1 MADWFV
7 LRLPHGQT
15 ERVSWMPA
23 DARGQPLGAP
33 QMGSL
38 TQAAGAAGGRR
49 VAAIVPSS
57 DVLITEVELPVKS
70 GVRVQ
75 QVVPF
80 ALEEQLAAD
89 IETLHFAAGARDEST
104 GRTSVAVVTRAL
116 MDQWLGELSGVGIT
130 PEVLC
135 TEATLLPENPGH
147 VVVMLEGDTL
157 CVRRAGQSTQ
167 ALPALDIG
175 AALQAL
181 LGESLAQDDLIF
193 YVSPADWQRR
203 SAEVEGLRMQ
213 CASLKVQLL
222 NFGPLPLLS
231 PHLAAEGPYLNLLTG
246 DYAPKRTLGAGLRR
260 WRLAASLAAALLAV
274 HLTGL
279 ALQLHQQHRT
289 EQALDAAIGQIAGRA
304 LPPGA
309 DISEVRPRIERA
321 LLVRSGT
328 AGGLMP
334 ALATLAGAV
343 QSADGT
349 SVEALS
355 FQNDALDMKLR
366 APNAEKLEQVDR
378 SLRSSGWKAELISGS
393 TAGSAYEGHIH
404 ASAPGAGARGAP

>member
-7 LRLPHGQT
+7 LRLPHAQT

-38 TQAAGAAGGRR
+38 RQAADAAGLRR
-49 VAAIVPSS
+49 VAAVVPSS
-57 DVLITEVELPVKS
+57 DVLITEVELPIKS

-89 IETLHFAAGARDEST
+89 IETLHFAAGARDETS

-116 MDQWLGELSGVGIT
+116 MDQWIGELAAAGLT

-135 TEATLLPENPGH
+135 TEASLLPDNPGH

-157 CVRRAGQSTQ
+157 CVRRAGQSAQ

-181 LGESLAQDDLIF
+181 LGQTLASDDLIF
-193 YVSPADWQRR
+193 YVSPEDWQRR
-203 SAEVEGLRMQ
+203 SAEVEALRLQ

-231 PHLAAEGPYLNLLTG
+231 PHLAAGGPHLNLLTG

-274 HLTGL
+274 HLLGL
-279 ALQLHQQHRT
+279 GLQLHEQHRA
-289 EQALDAAIGQIAGRA
+289 EQTLNAAIGQIVGHV
-304 LPPGA
+304 LPAGA
-309 DISEVRPRIERA
+309 DISDARPRIERA
-321 LLVRSGT
+321 LLARSGV

-349 SVEALS
+349 SVETLS

-378 SLRSSGWKAELISGS
+378 ALRSSGWKAELTSGS
-393 TAGSAYEGHIH
+393 SQGSAYEGHIH
-404 ASAPGAGARGAP
+404 ASAPGATGGTP